1 MGDDRQTDT
10 GSAVDELEDTGN
22 IPFVKPHMKT
32 GDSELSVRDAAT
44 CCDAPD
50 GDDDS
55 AATAVGTL
63 DSADALFK
71 GFADPTRLRILN
83 VLAAGE
89 LCVCD
94 IVELLGVAQPTV
106 SRHLA
111 YLRRSGLVTATRDW
125 KFAHYRLAPSRD
137 AVHETLIG
145 CVAGCFRGIP
155 TLDRERAAAAACV
168 VARRQA
174 PCN

>member
-1 MGDDRQTDT
+1 MKPHDPPSAVGEALICCDPVAASGQMSAGAPGTL
-10 GSAVDELEDTGN
+10 GSADT
-22 IPFVKPHMKT
+22 
-32 GDSELSVRDAAT
+32 
-44 CCDAPD
+44 
-50 GDDDS
+50 
-55 AATAVGTL
+55 
-63 DSADALFK
+63 LFK

-94 IVELLGVAQPTV
+94 IVEILEVSQPTI

-125 KFAHYRLAPSRD
+125 KFAHYRLASARD
-137 AVHETLIG
+137 SVHETLVG
-145 CVAGCFRGIP
+145 CVTGCFRGIP
-155 TLDRERAAAAACV
+155 TLDAERAAASRRV
-168 VARRQA
+168 SARRQA